1 MSEKHHVARSSAI
14 ASGVLTCLKLAI
26 GLMTGSL
33 ALISEGIHSLL
44 DFLVTLIT
52 WFSVKIADIPA
63 DEQHHY
69 GHGKVENLS
78 AFAEAILL
86 LGTAGY
92 ISVHAIQRLT
102 RHEATPAADDRWWIA
117 IGVIVVSIFVDIS
130 RSMAL
135 RRVAKQ
141 FNSQALEA
149 DALHFS
155 TELLSSLAVLASLLI
170 YKLAGE
176 NFAWADPVAAIV
188 VACIMLYTAGKLGKR
203 AADVLVDRAPEGLE
217 RRLAAT
223 IRRVPGVCDV
233 PRVRARQSGANTFV
247 DATITVDRTLA
258 LSIGHQIADTVE
270 HAVTE
275 SFHNLD
281 IVVHVEPADTTGD
294 EAAAIRDLA
303 SGMALRVHAI
313 RVRSLNGQ
321 LYINFH
327 TEVSPAMT
335 VAEAHR
341 LVTELEDRIRRRL
354 PQVAEIDSHL
364 EPSTDGG

>member
-1 MSEKHHVARSSAI
+1 M
-14 ASGVLTCLKLAI
+14 TCFKLAV

-44 DFLVTLIT
+44 DFLVTLVT
-52 WFSVKIADIPA
+52 WFSVTIADIPP

-86 LGTAGY
+86 LGTAVFIFIFAIESL
-92 ISVHAIQRLT
+92 ISHKAPPPGPT
-102 RHEATPAADDRWWIA
+102 WWIA
-117 IGVIVVSIFVDIS
+117 IGVIVVSIFVDFS
-130 RSMAL
+130 RSLAL
-135 RRVAKQ
+135 RRAAKK

-155 TELLSSLAVLASLLI
+155 TELLSSVAVLSGLLI
-170 YKLAGE
+170 YKLAGKD
-176 NFAWADPVAAIV
+176 FAWADPVAAIV
-188 VACIMLYTAGKLGKR
+188 VACIMLYTSGKLGKR
-203 AADVLVDRAPEGLE
+203 AADVLVDRAPERLE

-233 PRVRARQSGANTFV
+233 RRVRARQSGANTFV

-281 IVVHVEPADTTGD
+281 IVVHVEPADAAGD

-321 LYINFH
+321 LFINFH
-327 TEVSPAMT
+327 TEVAPTMT
-335 VAEAHR
+335 IADAHQ

-364 EPSTDGG
+364 EPAVET